1 MKDNAEDY
9 EVGYRKPPKKTQ
21 FRPGTSGNPQG
32 RPKGSLN
39 IMAALA
45 KELLTPVVINENG
58 RRSKITKF
66 QAGLKQ
72 LANKTASGDR
82 HATNTT
88 FALIRAEQEKA
99 PLNSS
104 AKEDFNEADKK
115 LLASIAKRYRTTS
128 EESK

>member
-1 MKDNAEDY
+1 MDDSSKDY

-21 FRPGTSGNPQG
+21 FRPGTSGNPKG

-39 IMAALA
+39 IMTELA

-88 FALIRAEQEKA
+88 FALIRAEQEKV
-99 PLNSS
+99 PPDSS

-115 LLASIAKRYRTTS
+115 LLASIAKRYQTNS
-128 EESK
+128 EEDK